1 MRTFS
6 VPGEQEAKGN
16 NMSINISSIRCL
28 RLRQK
33 KLLILDLNGLLADI
47 VFPPPCHAKADTIIQ
62 RKASKKYSVVDYLFD
77 FIIII
82 IIIVTFIIYIF
93 IESRIY
99 F

>member
-1 MRTFS
+1 MTTFS
-6 VPGEQEAKGN
+6 VHGEQEAEGN
-16 NMSINISSIRCL
+16 NMSINISSCL
-28 RLRQK
+28 RLRKK
-33 KLLILDLNGLLADI
+33 KLLILDLNGLLVDI
-47 VFPPPCHAKADTIIQ
+47 VSPPPCHAKADTIIQ

-82 IIIVTFIIYIF
+82 IVTFIIYIF